1 MLTAWFFAAA
11 LGLLIAFVAFATY
24 RSGQLLAAGWLPA
37 ENMLLSLPDNLLR
50 LLLVLMCVALG
61 ALAGPGP
68 QALGWATT
76 HLGHDLVWGVLVGLG
91 LTALIAGVGQGIERR
106 WGRGPT
112 DDTLRVVRSIL
123 PANAREWAGVIVALL
138 PAAALEELLFR
149 SLPLGGLGWLIAPWW
164 LMWPLALIFGL
175 LHWPQG
181 AWGVFG
187 TTLAAIA
194 LSGLFLASG
203 SLWAVLAAHY
213 VLNLWQLILARRLGL
228 RPLRG
233 TLHGF
238 SPRPS
243 THLHNRDVSCGA
255 EVK

>member
-1 MLTAWFFAAA
+1 MHTAWLFAAS

-37 ENMLLSLPDNLLR
+37 ENLMLSLPDNLAR
-50 LLLVLMCVALG
+50 LVLVALCVALG
-61 ALAGPGP
+61 AFAGPGP
-68 QALGWATT
+68 QALGWPTT
-76 HLGHDLVWGVLVGLG
+76 YLGQDLAWGLLAGLG
-91 LTALIAGVGQGIERR
+91 LTVLIAGAGRVIERR
-106 WGRGPT
+106 WSRGPT
-112 DDTLRVVRSIL
+112 DDTHRVVRSIL

-187 TTLAAIA
+187 TALVAIA

-203 SLWAVLAAHY
+203 SLWVVLAAHY
-213 VLNLWQLILARRLGL
+213 VLNLGQLILARRRGL

-233 TLHGF
+233 VLHGF
-238 SPRPS
+238 SPHPS
-243 THLHNRDVSCGA
+243 THLHNRDVSYD
-255 EVK
+255 